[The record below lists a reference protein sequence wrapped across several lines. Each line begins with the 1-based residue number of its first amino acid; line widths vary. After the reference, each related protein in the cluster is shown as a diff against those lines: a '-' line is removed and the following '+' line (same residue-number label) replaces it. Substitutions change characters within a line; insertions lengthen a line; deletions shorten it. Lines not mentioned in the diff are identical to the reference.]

1 MDGSLPRRILED
13 VTRRRTTQGTRG
25 KDHSSERRASIYLFQ
40 GKPSNKASGRIRPFF
55 PASCY
60 YLVTWNSA
68 RDSLHAT
75 ISIHLAVSKHT
86 RTALSDKRRTRL
98 SPAYRNRTTPKAE
111 DYTPLVEYQST
122 GRESSLSVH
131 ALGWRTKRALEPYDS
146 IGTGLTS
153 YTWNFKLDGS
163 DLAPIGETGELWLLG
178 PRGDQGYTN
187 EPTET
192 TEPLFD
198 GTNWL
203 LRGCSKISHTEGH
216 TGQVN
221 RLD

>member
-1 MDGSLPRRILED
+1 VS
-13 VTRRRTTQGTRG
+13 
-25 KDHSSERRASIYLFQ
+25 SSERRASIYLFQ

-122 GRESSLSVH
+122 GRESSVSGSLFSTMLQALSLLNYGSAVVVQQIT
-131 ALGWRTKRALEPYDS
+131 LNSRE
-146 IGTGLTS
+146 
-153 YTWNFKLDGS
+153 LDGTFDITVYAFGASWCKSIHSLTVGSCLCIPS
-163 DLAPIGETGELWLLG
+163 DGG
-178 PRGDQGYTN
+178 R
-187 EPTET
+187 
-192 TEPLFD
+192 
-198 GTNWL
+198 
-203 LRGCSKISHTEGH
+203 K
-216 TGQVN
+216 
-221 RLD
+221 

>member
-1 MDGSLPRRILED
+1 MPQYQSIWPYRNIPGQPSPTSDEPACHQHTE
-13 VTRRRTTQGTRG
+13 TAQRRRPKT
-25 KDHSSERRASIYLFQ
+25 
-40 GKPSNKASGRIRPFF
+40 
-55 PASCY
+55 
-60 YLVTWNSA
+60 
-68 RDSLHAT
+68 
-75 ISIHLAVSKHT
+75 
-86 RTALSDKRRTRL
+86 TRL
-98 SPAYRNRTTPKAE
+98 WS
-111 DYTPLVEYQST
+111 ST
-122 GRESSLSVH
+122 SLQD
-131 ALGWRTKRALEPYDS
+131 RALEPYDS